1 MAVPFE
7 NRNFQKE
14 LEKKVTGITATGRK
28 TSFTAQLL
36 CTVQQLC
43 D

>member
-14 LEKKVTGITATGRK
+14 LDKKIKPRHFFYTAVVHR
-28 TSFTAQLL
+28 AA
-36 CTVQQLC
+36 VM
-43 D
+43 

>member
-14 LEKKVTGITATGRK
+14 LEKKLQELQQQDVKHLYCTAVVHR
-28 TSFTAQLL
+28 AA
-36 CTVQQLC
+36 VM
-43 D
+43 

>member
-14 LEKKVTGITATGRK
+14 LEKVTGITATGRK